1 MVKRAQV
8 ERDGA
13 TLHTSALEA
22 ATPPMQDGD
31 GGSVFGDPG
40 PTVQLEL
47 QGGLFSTVVPPPCVP
62 VTQQVQDLVG
72 CATGEPDTVRVHM
85 RLRAEALAT
94 KAGCERSYP
103 LQEWDRAHP
112 QEASA
117 CGMLQSAIVA
127 SINMLEENR
136 HAKHIYVC
144 RDW

>member
-112 QEASA
+112 KKVLTCE
-117 CGMLQSAIVA
+117 MLQSPIAA
-127 SINMLEENR
+127 NINMLGVPVFL
-136 HAKHIYVC
+136 KHIDAC
-144 RDW
+144 DDC